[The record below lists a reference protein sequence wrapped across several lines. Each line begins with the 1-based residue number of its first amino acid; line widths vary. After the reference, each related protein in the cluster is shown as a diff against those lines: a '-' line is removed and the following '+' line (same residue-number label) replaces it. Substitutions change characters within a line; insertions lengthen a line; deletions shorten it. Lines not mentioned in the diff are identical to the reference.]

1 MKVIR
6 VAHCT
11 SLLTVSLAFTL
22 FITGCASGVQPASSA
37 APDIDYAKDYA
48 AGMAAYNAKDFKG
61 AAAAFEKSVQKGNRT
76 PAVYL
81 QSAHAFAGLGQP
93 QRAYQTYEIVV
104 TSFKGTPEAAAAGKA
119 MAALK
124 AKVPSLVSTISKP
137 STASTTNSA
146 PASAADVPGGL
157 MSRTVVTP
165 PLFGHKPVSA
175 ASINAVKEAIAAL
188 PPHLRKMLDDASDA
202 RVIISPNM
210 IDRWPESV
218 KDIPEDTPALN
229 LAELPGRIYGRDMC
243 VYERAKMRGSNSLK
257 EARPPKFI
265 RLQVANMCFQL
276 LDDMMTISKDEALR
290 AEWERDKKMIPAG
303 MHEPLATFMKED
315 DWGPRET
322 CSELFGSMMGGYD
335 ENTDNLY
342 RYFPNTKK
350 YLIKKMGIK

>member
-1 MKVIR
+1 MKVIQAAR
-6 VAHCT
+6 YT
-11 SLLTVSLAFTL
+11 SLMTSLALTI

-37 APDIDYAKDYA
+37 APDADYA
-48 AGMAAYNAKDFKG
+48 AGMAAYKAKDFKG
-61 AAAAFEKSVQKGNRT
+61 AAAAFEKSVKKGNRS

-81 QSAHAFAGLGQP
+81 YSAHSFAGIGQS
-93 QRAYQTYEIVV
+93 QRAYQTYEIV
-104 TSFKGTPEAAAAGKA
+104 TESFKGTPEATAAAN
-119 MAALK
+119 ALK
-124 AKVPSLVSTISKP
+124 ALKIKIPALAAANP
-137 STASTTNSA
+137 AASTSGA
-146 PASAADVPGGL
+146 PANEQGL
-157 MSRTVVTP
+157 MARIVITP
-165 PLFGHKPVSA
+165 PLFSHKPVSQA
-175 ASINAVKEAIAAL
+175 TINAAREAIAAL
-188 PPHLRKMLDDASDA
+188 PPHLRKMLDDTADA
-202 RVIISPNM
+202 RVILSPNM
-210 IDRWPESV
+210 IDRWPESI
-218 KDIPEDTPALN
+218 KEIPEDSPALN
-229 LAELPGRIYGRDMC
+229 LAELPGRIYGKDMC

-257 EARPPKFI
+257 EARSPKFI

-303 MHEPLATFMKED
+303 MQEPLATFMKED